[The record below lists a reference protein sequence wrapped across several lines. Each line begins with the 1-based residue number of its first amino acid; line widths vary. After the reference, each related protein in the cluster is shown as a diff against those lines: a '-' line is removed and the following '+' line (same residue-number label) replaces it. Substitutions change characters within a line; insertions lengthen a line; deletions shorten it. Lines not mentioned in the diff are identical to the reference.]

1 MERLRYVARAS
12 GVDTLLLV
20 EESAEALASL
30 DDDRAA
36 MVMACRRMVQRHPTC
51 GPLWWLCSR
60 LLTAADP
67 RAEAQAALLQLTAD
81 ETADALEV
89 ALPDD
94 AVVCVPGWPEVAAGG
109 LIARGDVRVLVVD
122 CAGEGSGLV
131 RALGRGDVPAEDVPV
146 DGLGAA
152 AADADLVLLEAL
164 AAGPDHVLAV
174 SGSRA
179 AATVARDA
187 GKPVWLVC
195 GAGRWL
201 PRRVWEALLGRLDLT
216 GEPWERHEEVLPL
229 RLVDRVVGPTGLVD
243 VERARR
249 ATDCPVAPELL
260 R

>member
-20 EESAEALASL
+20 EEAAEALASL
-30 DDDRAA
+30 DDERAA

-60 LLTAADP
+60 LLTAADL
-67 RAEAQAALLQLTAD
+67 RTEADAAFSALAGD
-81 ETADALEV
+81 ETADALEL
-89 ALPDD
+89 ALPED
-94 AVVCVPGWPEVAAGG
+94 AVVCVPGWPEQAAGG
-109 LIARGDVRVLVVD
+109 LVARGDVRVLVVD

-131 RALGRGDVPAEDVPV
+131 RALGRADVAAEDVPV

-152 AADADLVLLEAL
+152 AADADLVVLEAL
-164 AAGPDHVLAV
+164 AAGPDDFLAV
-174 SGSRA
+174 GGSRA

-195 GAGRWL
+195 GVGRWL
-201 PRRVWEALLGRLDLT
+201 PRRVWEALLAQLDLT
-216 GEPWERHEEVLPL
+216 GEPWERHEEVVPV
-229 RLVDRVVGPTGLVD
+229 RLVDKVIGSVGMMD

-249 ATDCPVAPELL
+249 GTDCPVAPELL